1 MKKKLLA
8 LLCALAVAVGLLT
21 VPASAAGG
29 IFFLSLNDTLP
40 AQSLQTTPIQY
51 NGWIYVPANIF
62 SSRVTGIN
70 FGVYYGVNENNELI
84 FYDLTGRQLTFD
96 MDTGTA
102 TASNGES
109 PVPGTIV
116 RQNGIYYAPAY
127 AICRYFGLS
136 YSFYTTDYGPLLR
149 IKDGNAVLS
158 DQLFLSS
165 AASLMQSRLNAATR
179 GQTGGSGG
187 SGGTTVTPAPTDPDE
202 PTFSLYLGLRTSA
215 DEDLS
220 RTLDALAAVNASA
233 VIFFP
238 ADDVRA
244 CADQIR
250 QAAGRGHRIGL
261 IPDGDTSEARLVS
274 VRAAGAVLTR
284 VLRQESWFVLS
295 SDRALAEEGY
305 LCWTPGLTLA
315 AGRSSAALYDSVKR
329 YAADR
334 TEPGRVLLDAK
345 LPASLIGGLVDR
357 LATAGDT
364 FLRPRETRY

>member
-1 MKKKLLA
+1 M
-8 LLCALAVAVGLLT
+8 
-21 VPASAAGG
+21 
-29 IFFLSLNDTLP
+29 
-40 AQSLQTTPIQY
+40 
-51 NGWIYVPANIF
+51 
-62 SSRVTGIN
+62 
-70 FGVYYGVNENNELI
+70 
-84 FYDLTGRQLTFD
+84 
-96 MDTGTA
+96 
-102 TASNGES
+102 
-109 PVPGTIV
+109 
-116 RQNGIYYAPAY
+116 
-127 AICRYFGLS
+127 
-136 YSFYTTDYGPLLR
+136 
-149 IKDGNAVLS
+149 
-158 DQLFLSS
+158 
-165 AASLMQSRLNAATR
+165 
-179 GQTGGSGG
+179 
-187 SGGTTVTPAPTDPDE
+187 
-202 PTFSLYLGLRTSA
+202 
-215 DEDLS
+215 
-220 RTLDALAAVNASA
+220 
-233 VIFFP
+233 IFFP

-250 QAAGRGHRIGL
+250 QAAGRGNRIGL

>member
-8 LLCALAVAVGLLT
+8 LLCALAIAAGLLT

-136 YSFYTTDYGPLLR
+136 YSFYTTDYGPILR
-149 IKDGNAVLS
+149 IKDGSAVLS

-165 AASLMQSRLNAATR
+165 AASLMQSRLNAIER
-179 GQTGGSGG
+179 GQSGQSGG
-187 SGGTTVTPAPTDPDE
+187 NGGTTPTPAPTDPDE
-202 PTFSLYLGLRTSA
+202 PTFSLYLGLRVSA
-215 DEDLS
+215 DGDIS
-220 RTLDALAAVNASA
+220 RTLDALAAVNATA
-233 VIFFP
+233 VGFFP

-261 IPDGDTSEARLVS
+261 IPDGDTSETRLVS
-274 VRAAGAVLTR
+274 VRAASAVLTR
-284 VLRQESWFVLS
+284 VLRQENWFVLS

-329 YAADR
+329 YADGR
-334 TEPGRVLLDAK
+334 TEPGRVLLDTK

-357 LATAGDT
+357 LTTAGDT
-364 FLRPRETRY
+364 FLRPRETRF

>member
-8 LLCALAVAVGLLT
+8 LLCALAIAAGLLT
-21 VPASAAGG
+21 APASAAGS

-40 AQSLQTTPIQY
+40 AQSLQTTPIQH

-70 FGVYYGVNENNELI
+70 FGVYYGVNEDDELI

-127 AICRYFGLS
+127 AVCRYFGLS
-136 YSFYTTDYGPLLR
+136 YSFYTTDYGPILR
-149 IKDGNAVLS
+149 IKDSSAVLS

-165 AASLMQSRLNAATR
+165 AASLMQSRLNAAVG
-179 GQTGGSGG
+179 GQTGGNS
-187 SGGTTVTPAPTDPDE
+187 GTTVTPVPTDPDE
-202 PTFSLYLGLRTSA
+202 PTFSLYLGLRASA
-215 DEDLS
+215 DEDIG
-220 RTLDALAAVNASA
+220 RTLDVLAAANASA
-233 VIFFP
+233 VVFFP
-238 ADDVRA
+238 ADAVRA

-250 QAAGRGHRIGL
+250 QAAGRGHRVGL
-261 IPDGDTSEARLVS
+261 IPDGDTSEARLAS

-284 VLRQESWFVLS
+284 VLRQENWFVLS

-315 AGRSSAALYDSVKR
+315 AGRSSAALYDSVLR
-329 YAADR
+329 YAAGR
-334 TEPGRVLLDAK
+334 SEPGRVLLDAK

-357 LATAGDT
+357 LAVAGDT
-364 FLRPRETRY
+364 FLRPRETSY